1 MLMEYIRMKIL
12 KMDNKSSFFIKIKN
26 QIRKGTDNIGDL
38 FHKYAEEDGFL
49 YIEIK
54 QESMF

>member
-1 MLMEYIRMKIL
+1 
-12 KMDNKSSFFIKIKN
+12 MDNKTSFFIKIKN
-26 QIRKGTDNIGDL
+26 QIRKGTDKIGDL
-38 FHKYAEEDGFL
+38 FVKYAEEDGFL